1 MELTR
6 EAFAM
11 ESVVIISGNQS
22 VDIKREIATVSVMDA
37 TDRAVAIA
45 CLKAKAFMM
54 GANAIVDLRICN
66 TVGDPQ
72 FNTQRLYARGKAVKV

>member
-1 MELTR
+1 MET
-6 EAFAM
+6 
-11 ESVVIISGNQS
+11 VIIISGNQS
-22 VDIKREIATVSVMDA
+22 VDIKRELGSVSIMDA

-54 GANAIVDLRICN
+54 GANAIVDLRICK